1 MNKTKT
7 KNTTCVVKTKEGK
20 IVGYL
25 TWKHEEQ
32 GLDAELDMKGYIIEV
47 ID

>member
-7 KNTTCVVKTKEGK
+7 KNAVAVVKNQRGK

-25 TWKHEEQ
+25 TEKHEEQ
-32 GLDAELDMKGYIIEV
+32 GRDIQLDSQGYIIEA
-47 ID
+47 I

>member
-7 KNTTCVVKTKEGK
+7 KNAVAVVKNKRGK

-25 TWKHEEQ
+25 TEKHEERGIDIQ
-32 GLDAELDMKGYIIEV
+32 LNMQGYIIEAL
-47 ID
+47 

>member
-7 KNTTCVVKTKEGK
+7 KNAVAVVKNEKGK

-25 TWKHEEQ
+25 TEKHEEQ
-32 GLDAELDMKGYIIEV
+32 GIDIQLDMQGYTIESL
-47 ID
+47 